1 MHIRYFH
8 LPCMEIDLL
17 KFGKKQVVNY
27 KDIQYLQKEA
37 IFIEYLHRTVS
48 LCFKEGYGF
57 EKS

>member
-1 MHIRYFH
+1 
-8 LPCMEIDLL
+8 MEIDLL

-57 EKS
+57 EKSWIFP